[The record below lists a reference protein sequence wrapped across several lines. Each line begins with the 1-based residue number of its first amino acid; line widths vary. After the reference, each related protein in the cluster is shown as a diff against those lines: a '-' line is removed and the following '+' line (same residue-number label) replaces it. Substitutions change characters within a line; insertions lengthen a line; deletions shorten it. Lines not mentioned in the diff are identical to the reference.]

1 MTESSAQAIGRLI
14 STRLPGLELDKEH
27 EQMLRDGIVGG
38 VVFFKS
44 NAGNLKQVIE
54 LVDATSKASFHAPVL
69 SIDEEGGAVQ
79 RFDDVLTPLPS
90 AMALAAA
97 KDAALALWQTA
108 SISGA
113 QLATI
118 GLNCVLAPV
127 LDVFRNPFGS
137 GISTRSYGSKP
148 LEVAHCA
155 GMVADAYIQSGIVP
169 VGKHFP
175 GHGSASLDSHFGLA
189 VNDSE
194 TEDLW
199 EFDISPFRE
208 CLKMESYLKKL
219 PAILVGHIWL
229 SHIDPEPLPASLSQR
244 VIGGILRDFL
254 DFDGLVMS
262 DDMIMQAIR
271 DKWSLEEGCLM
282 ALNAGIDHLLVCT
295 SAEETKSVH
304 KYLVKALEDGRLTEE
319 RVQKSIQRTDALF
332 PRSGSRFHA
341 LPLKQPIDAAE
352 RFENLSAAL
361 PEWRTY
367 MFDYS
372 SKGIALLRGEMP
384 SLKGKEWLVL
394 APAHER
400 YPLGL
405 AKYLQEKQGQSEL
418 KLTEK
423 RYGLDPAPDEIE
435 SLGEFCRAKNCILL
449 TFRACNNKGQAA
461 LSEKIESV
469 AAETLHVACDSP
481 FDAAIATSAKNY
493 LATFD
498 PSELAMEATAF
509 LLLEERQ
516 PVGVCPVDLSLYGR
530 KGAQI
535 GNIV

>member
-1 MTESSAQAIGRLI
+1 MTLSSAQAIGRLI

-27 EQMLRDGIVGG
+27 EQMLKDGIVGG
-38 VVFFKS
+38 VVFFKP
-44 NAGNLKQVIE
+44 NAENLKQVIM
-54 LVDATSKASFHAPVL
+54 LVDATSRASYHAPVL

-79 RFDDVLTPLPS
+79 RFDDVLIPLPS

-97 KDAALALWQTA
+97 KETALALWQTA

-113 QLATI
+113 QLAAI

-127 LDVFRNPFGS
+127 LDVFRNAEGA
-137 GISTRSYGSKP
+137 GICTRSYGSEP
-148 LEVAHCA
+148 LGVAQCA

-175 GHGSASLDSHFGLA
+175 GHGSVNVDSHFGLP
-189 VNDSE
+189 VNESE

-199 EFDISPFRE
+199 EFDLFPFRE
-208 CLKMESYLKKL
+208 CLKPEGYLKKL
-219 PAILVGHIWL
+219 GAILVGHIWL
-229 SHIDPEPLPASLSQR
+229 SHIDPEPLPASLSER

-254 DFDGLVMS
+254 NFDGLVMS

-271 DKWSLEEGCLM
+271 DKWTLEESCLM
-282 ALNAGIDHLLVCT
+282 ALKAGVDHLLVCT
-295 SAEETKSVH
+295 NAEETKSVH
-304 KYLVKALEDGRLTEE
+304 KYLLKALEDGRLTEAE
-319 RVQKSIQRTDALF
+319 VQKSIQRTDALF
-332 PRSGSRFHA
+332 PRKISVT
-341 LPLKQPIDAAE
+341 KAE
-352 RFENLSAAL
+352 RLLAESTLSAAL

-372 SKGIALLRGEMP
+372 SKAIALLRGEVP
-384 SLKGKEWLVL
+384 SLKGKEWIVL
-394 APAHER
+394 APSHER

-405 AKYLQEKQGQSEL
+405 AKQLQEKKPIQQNDL
-418 KLTEK
+418 KFTEK
-423 RYGLDPAPDEIE
+423 RYSLDPAPNEIE
-435 SLGEFCRAKNCILL
+435 SLGEFCRGKNCILL
-449 TFRACNNKGQAA
+449 TFRACNNKGQAG
-461 LSEKIESV
+461 LSEKIESL
-469 AAETLHVACDSP
+469 ASETLHIASDSP
-481 FDAAIATSAKNY
+481 FDAAIAKSAKNY

-498 PSELAMEATAF
+498 PSELAMEAAAF

-516 PVGVCPVDLSLYGR
+516 PVGVCPVDLSLYDR